1 MKLSTIQII
10 TSQFLHIII
19 HYKTYFIIALPMII
33 IYPVTDYFFGGYDFL
48 DNYYLSLVISYFVSI
63 LAIINVHRFIILGEQ
78 TNFYNF
84 NFKFKLIIK
93 YFIFGILMIFIAFAP
108 FRLLYLLMVEFEGIT
123 DFTST
128 NELAVLGIIF
138 GLIILAV
145 ILILSL
151 LCFFLVY
158 PFFAFA
164 LPKIA
169 VGEKFKFFEVW
180 RETKGYRLTIFL
192 QVIYIFLPYYCL
204 MIYFAYFGYLGDY
217 GSNFFN
223 LANLFNHIFAIF
235 LEILAISCLSKT
247 YSLMR
252 EPQF

>member
-10 TSQFLHIII
+10 KSQFLHIII

-48 DNYYLSLVISYFVSI
+48 DNFYLSLVISYFVSI

-93 YFIFGILMIFIAFAP
+93 YFIFGILMTFMAFAP
-108 FRLLYLLMVEFEGIT
+108 FRLLYLLMVQFGEII
-123 DFTST
+123 DFISS
-128 NELAVLGIIF
+128 NVFISIF
-138 GLIILAV
+138 GLIILVV

-169 VGEKFKFFEVW
+169 VGEKFKFFGVW

-192 QVIYIFLPYYCL
+192 QVIYIFLPFFCL
-204 MIYFAYFGYLGDY
+204 ITYFAYFDYLDDY
-217 GSNFFN
+217 GSNFFIFTCILN
-223 LANLFNHIFAIF
+223 LLN
-235 LEILAISCLSKT
+235 
-247 YSLMR
+247 
-252 EPQF
+252 

>member
-1 MKLSTIQII
+1 
-10 TSQFLHIII
+10 
-19 HYKTYFIIALPMII
+19 MII

-48 DNYYLSLVISYFVSI
+48 DNFYLSLVISYFVSI

-93 YFIFGILMIFIAFAP
+93 YFIFGILMIFMAFAP
-108 FRLLYLLMVEFEGIT
+108 FRLLYLLMVQFGEII
-123 DFTST
+123 DFISS
-128 NELAVLGIIF
+128 NVFISIF
-138 GLIILAV
+138 GLIILVV

-180 RETKGYRLTIFL
+180 RETKGYRLIIFL
-192 QVIYIFLPYYCL
+192 QVIYIFLPFICL
-204 MIYFAYFGYLGDY
+204 ITYFAYFDYLDDY
-217 GSNFFN
+217 GLNFFN
-223 LANLFNHIFAIF
+223 FYNLLITCFEIF

>member
-1 MKLSTIQII
+1 MKLSTFKII
-10 TSQFLHIII
+10 TSQFLHIIH
-19 HYKTYFIIALPMII
+19 HYKTYFIIALPIII
-33 IYPVTDYFFGGYDFL
+33 IYPVTDYFFGGYYFL
-48 DNYYLSLVISYFVSI
+48 DNSYLSSIISYFFSI
-63 LAIINVHRFIILGEQ
+63 LAIINVHRFVILGEQ

-84 NFKFKLIIK
+84 NFKSKLIIK
-93 YFIFGILMIFIAFAP
+93 YFIFVTSMFFIAFAP
-108 FRLLYLLMVEFEGIT
+108 FLIFWLIFPFLDLDGL
-123 DFTST
+123 TS
-128 NELAVLGIIF
+128 IF
-138 GLIILAV
+138 GFIFVLIIV
-145 ILILSL
+145 GGIFILEL

-192 QVIYIFLPYYCL
+192 QVIYIFLPLFCL
-204 MIYFAYFGYLGDY
+204 KFFFPYFAYLAHY
-217 GSNFFN
+217 GSNFFSFSN
-223 LANLFNHIFAIF
+223 FVITYLSIF

>member
-1 MKLSTIQII
+1 MA
-10 TSQFLHIII
+10 
-19 HYKTYFIIALPMII
+19 YAP
-33 IYPVTDYFFGGYDFL
+33 
-48 DNYYLSLVISYFVSI
+48 
-63 LAIINVHRFIILGEQ
+63 INFTKI
-78 TNFYNF
+78 
-84 NFKFKLIIK
+84 
-93 YFIFGILMIFIAFAP
+93 
-108 FRLLYLLMVEFEGIT
+108 LMVEFAEIT

-128 NELAVLGIIF
+128 NELTVYGIIF

-145 ILILSL
+145 TLILSL
-151 LCFFLVY
+151 LCFILVY

-192 QVIYIFLPYYCL
+192 QVIYIFLPFTCL
-204 MIYFAYFGYLGDY
+204 MIYFAYFDYLGDY

-223 LANLFNHIFAIF
+223 FYNLLITCFTIF

>member
-48 DNYYLSLVISYFVSI
+48 DNFYLSFIISYFVSI
-63 LAIINVHRFIILGEQ
+63 VAIINVHRFIILGEQ

-84 NFKFKLIIK
+84 NFKLKLIIK
-93 YFIFGILMIFIAFAP
+93 YFIFGILMIFMAFAP
-108 FRLLYLLMVEFEGIT
+108 INFTKILMVEFAGIT

-128 NELAVLGIIF
+128 NELTVYGIIF

-145 ILILSL
+145 TLILSL
-151 LCFFLVY
+151 LCFILVY

-180 RETKGYRLTIFL
+180 RETKGYRLTISL
-192 QVIYIFLPYYCL
+192 QVIYIFLPFSCL
-204 MIYFAYFGYLGDY
+204 ITYFAYSDYYDY

-223 LANLFNHIFAIF
+223 FYNLLITCFTIF

-247 YSLMR
+247 YSLRR